1 MAERDPRQARRHRQ
15 EPSIWIY
22 VVLILLLLIGAFIW
36 WRWPDL
42 NIPGITSPSQRE
54 QQSSTLPA
62 APPDMPPQAPAAPPS
77 DMPLPGQQQAGT
89 PPLHPI
95 QTPPDANLPRVGES
109 DPRVTSALNE
119 LIGKKSVGGMLQV
132 DGFIRRFVATVDN
145 LPREYAPSRMWPV
158 QTTAPQFMVSGEGDS
173 QVIAAD
179 NAGRYTPMVLLAESV
194 DAASAARLYFR
205 LYPLF
210 QEAYEE
216 LGYGSRYFNDRLVAV
231 IDHLLSAP
239 EPTEP
244 VRVTRVE
251 VKSDVPMSRP
261 WAHYEFADPRL
272 ESMSAGQKIMV
283 RMGLVNERR
292 MKARLRA
299 FRAQILAG
307 GAPAAAPASSPATAP
322 TTAKQ

>member
-1 MAERDPRQARRHRQ
+1 MPERDNRRARPNR

-22 VVLILLLLIGAFIW
+22 VVLILLLLIGAFLW
-36 WRWPDL
+36 WRWPD
-42 NIPGITSPSQRE
+42 IPGFSSPSQPE
-54 QQSSTLPA
+54 QQSSNLPA
-62 APPDMPPQAPAAPPS
+62 APADTPPEPQTTAPPS

-95 QTPPDANLPRVGES
+95 QTPPDANLPHVGES

-119 LIGKKSVGGMLQV
+119 LIGKKGVAGLLNM
-132 DGFIRRFVATVDN
+132 DGFVRRFVATVDN

-158 QTTAPQFMVSGEGDS
+158 QTTPPQFMVSGEGES
-173 QVIAAD
+173 QSIAAD
-179 NAGRYTPMVLLAESV
+179 NSARYTAVILLAEQV
-194 DAASAARLYFR
+194 DPAAAARLYFR

-231 IDHLLSAP
+231 IDHLLAAP

-251 VKSDVPMSRP
+251 VKSDVPMARP

-272 ESMSAGQKIMV
+272 ESMSSGQKMMV

-292 MKARLRA
+292 MKARLKA

-307 GAPAAAPASSPATAP
+307 STAP